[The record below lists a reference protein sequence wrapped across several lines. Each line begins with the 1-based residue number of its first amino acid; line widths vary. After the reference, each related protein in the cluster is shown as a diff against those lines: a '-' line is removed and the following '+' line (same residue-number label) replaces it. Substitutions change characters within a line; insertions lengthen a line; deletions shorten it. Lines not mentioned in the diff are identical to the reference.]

1 MCNVSLFSLL
11 PDTQKE
17 NFGRRLRKLRSS
29 IAKTQAESALAIFEL
44 KEENS
49 RLVEENLRLLGKD
62 IAHL

>member
-49 RLVEENLRLLGKD
+49 RLAEENLRLLGKD